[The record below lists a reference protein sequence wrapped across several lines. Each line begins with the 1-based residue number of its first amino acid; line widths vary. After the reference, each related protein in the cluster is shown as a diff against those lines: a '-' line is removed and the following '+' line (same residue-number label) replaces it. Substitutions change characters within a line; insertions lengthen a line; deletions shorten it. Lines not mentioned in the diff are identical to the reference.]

1 MALSN
6 SPFQRIKKPLASD
19 MNVVPYIDVM
29 LVLLVIFMVTAP
41 MLTTGLTVDL
51 PKAEASAL
59 SVSQQQPAIVT
70 IQADQQYFL
79 KLGEADDQA
88 TSLEELKAR
97 LSAEQANNPELTVLI
112 NGDQSVPYGEVVRL
126 MAGLQNA
133 GINKVGLITDTPAT
147 DSLAGQ

>member
-51 PKAEASAL
+51 PKADTSAL
-59 SVSQQQPAIVT
+59 SVAQQQPAIVT
-70 IQADQQYFL
+70 LQADQQYFL
-79 KLGEADDQA
+79 KLGAAEDQPM
-88 TSLEELKAR
+88 SLSELQEL
-97 LSAEQANNPELTVLI
+97 LSAEQAKNPELSVLI
-112 NGDQSVPYGEVVRL
+112 NGDQSVPYGESVRL
-126 MAGLQNA
+126 MAGLQSV
-133 GINKVGLITDTPAT
+133 GLQKVGLITETPA
-147 DSLAGQ
+147 GQ

>member
-51 PKAEASAL
+51 PKAETSAL
-59 SVSQQQPAIVT
+59 SVAQ
-70 IQADQQYFL
+70 L
-79 KLGEADDQA
+79 KLGRSADWPFVTPA
-88 TSLEELKAR
+88 VSAMSF
-97 LSAEQANNPELTVLI
+97 SAE
-112 NGDQSVPYGEVVRL
+112 
-126 MAGLQNA
+126 
-133 GINKVGLITDTPAT
+133 
-147 DSLAGQ
+147 